1 MGLRTHFKFET
12 SFVRLLL
19 QMEEKISFIGAQT
32 PKEVAYLSKNIKSI
46 AVEDFEKLVKS
57 HVATIGKETS
67 HEEFSKLMDNVEMD
81 LVQKFY
87 PGISLIIRK
96 SLRQSDKNLS
106 KQKFVSDLKDLGIV
120 GDYRDVLVKALFGVE
135 RTWLREQRPTSY
147 FPTMQDLRW
156 RVDVAISTTTLN
168 RSLEPSVLFDL
179 KTSAGENHTFEVSK
193 EKFHVL
199 RYAVAEA
206 LNNIQQLQKR
216 SVFKM
221 DI

>member
-106 KQKFVSDLKDLGIV
+106 KQKFVSDLKDLGSV
-120 GDYRDVLVKALFGVE
+120 GESFIWCGADLVKGTKTNKLLSHHA
-135 RTWLREQRPTSY
+135 
-147 FPTMQDLRW
+147 
-156 RVDVAISTTTLN
+156 
-168 RSLEPSVLFDL
+168 RSEME
-179 KTSAGENHTFEVSK
+179 G
-193 EKFHVL
+193 
-199 RYAVAEA
+199 
-206 LNNIQQLQKR
+206 
-216 SVFKM
+216 
-221 DI
+221 

>member
-1 MGLRTHFKFET
+1 
-12 SFVRLLL
+12 
-19 QMEEKISFIGAQT
+19 MEEKISFIGAQT
-32 PKEVAYLSKNIKSI
+32 PKEVAYLCKNIKSI
-46 AVEDFEKLVKS
+46 MVADFEKLVKGN
-57 HVATIGKETS
+57 VATIGKETS
-67 HEEFSKLMDNVEMD
+67 HEEFFKLMNNVEKD

-120 GDYRDVLVKALFGVE
+120 GDYRDVLVKAIFGVE
-135 RTWLREQRPTSY
+135 RAWLREQRPTSY

-179 KTSAGENHTFEVSK
+179 KTSTGENHTFEVSK